1 MQGQRAR
8 VQGPQLRDP
17 APAQVA
23 IGTRPAPAPLRPTTH
38 LNAKQSAS
46 AALITAAVGEFRY
59 PAIQFSQGLPLAS
72 LSHNPLIVRA
82 KSNCALSKTADLS
95 SLKLEYSQECA

>member
-23 IGTRPAPAPLRPTTH
+23 IGTRPAPAPPASDNASERKTKRIRRPNHGRGGGISLPGDTIFTR
-38 LNAKQSAS
+38 L
-46 AALITAAVGEFRY
+46 TAGQLV
-59 PAIQFSQGLPLAS
+59 
-72 LSHNPLIVRA
+72 
-82 KSNCALSKTADLS
+82 T
-95 SLKLEYSQECA
+95 